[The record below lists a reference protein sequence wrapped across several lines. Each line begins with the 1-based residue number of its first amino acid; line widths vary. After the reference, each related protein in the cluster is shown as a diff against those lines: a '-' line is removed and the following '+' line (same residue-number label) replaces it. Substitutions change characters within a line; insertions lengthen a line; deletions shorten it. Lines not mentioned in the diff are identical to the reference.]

1 VTGALHLIVGRSG
14 PDTVGL
20 FTSLTLSDF
29 RVSIGI
35 CKEYADAS
43 LLEDL
48 QVLGVQRNGN
58 RYPFALTLVG
68 IYLVPGASLEC
79 YTLGN

>member
-1 VTGALHLIVGRSG
+1 VAGALHHIVGRSG

-20 FTSLTLSDF
+20 FTFLTFSDF

-68 IYLVPGASLEC
+68 ISLVPAASLEC